1 MNTRNWEHRQ
11 SDHLRGNWSY
21 IHGKIEPMPQ
31 PSWFA
36 RLFGKVL

>member
-1 MNTRNWEHRQ
+1 MKTRNWEHRP

-21 IHGKIEPMPQ
+21 IHGSKIEPMPQ

-36 RLFGKVL
+36 RLFWRK